1 MGNQGKGR
9 SNYRVDSA
17 GVVPAK
23 GYGARSYS
31 RVRVLWAAA
40 DPDDPGFAD
49 ALFDEAPISH
59 ESLQALIAG
68 LNSGT
73 IPDRFSS

>member
-1 MGNQGKGR
+1 MGSQGKGR
-9 SNYRVDSA
+9 SNYRVDAASI
-17 GVVPAK
+17 VPAK

-31 RVRVLWAAA
+31 RVRVLWDATN
-40 DPDDPGFAD
+40 PEDPGFAD

-59 ESLQALIAG
+59 EALQALIAG
-68 LNSGT
+68 LNSGA